1 MSLQSPSTL
10 SSNSSFYADQK
21 RALMTPLEDRLKQ
34 GKDARKSCPRS
45 SQASTGKVTRDPLP
59 LIKRSS
65 EGRIKSLV
73 ELRYGRMLVSPFTF
87 YRGNALLQ
95 AHDLAGTSNMGL
107 ISTICGDCHL
117 MNFGGFATPER
128 NLLFSVNDFDE
139 VHPGPW
145 EWDLKRLVAS
155 FMVAARDL
163 RHGETVEETV
173 CRQVV
178 GAYQQTMFECAQQ
191 GSLENWYE
199 SISYDDL
206 LKQANKSTLEHV
218 ERAIEKAE
226 RRTHAEL
233 LPKISERDAQG
244 RLIIRDDLPEIFH
257 LHKHTTL
264 LDAEDDWLRLADWRP
279 LYETFM
285 RDYRNTLQTDRREL
299 LARFHVQDLAFKVV
313 GVGSVGTRCLVALLT
328 DDQEFPLFLQ
338 FKEARRSV
346 LADYVKA
353 KSGVRHDG
361 QRVVDGQR
369 LMQSASDLFLGWT
382 TGPSGRHFYVR
393 QLRDMKISAELE
405 TFDAETFAAYGR
417 VCGRAL
423 ARAHAKSSGY
433 AAQISGYVGKS
444 DALADALFKYA
455 KSYTEQ
461 NERDYERFQ
470 QACRKGRLTARSEVD
485 FAADHL
491 P

>member
-1 MSLQSPSTL
+1 MTTL
-10 SSNSSFYADQK
+10 K
-21 RALMTPLEDRLKQ
+21 DRLKQ
-34 GKDARKSCPRS
+34 GKDARKTCPRNTQS
-45 SQASTGKVTRDPLP
+45 ALGNIDRDPLP
-59 LIKRSS
+59 LIKASS

-95 AHDLAGTSNMGL
+95 AHDLAGTSSMGL
-107 ISTICGDCHL
+107 ISPICGDSHL

-139 VHPGPW
+139 AHPGPW

-155 FMVAARDL
+155 FLIAARDL
-163 RHGETVEETV
+163 RHGETVEEDV

-178 GAYQQTMFECAQQ
+178 AAYQKTMTECAEQ
-191 GSLENWYE
+191 SALETWYE

-206 LKQANKSTLEHV
+206 LEQASKATLEHV

-233 LPKISERDAQG
+233 LPKICERDAHG
-244 RLIIRDDLPEIFH
+244 RLTIRDDLPEIFH
-257 LHKHTTL
+257 LHTTTTL
-264 LDAEDDWLRLADWRP
+264 LDADDDWLRLSDWKP

-285 RDYRNTLQTDRREL
+285 GDYRATLQADRREL
-299 LARFHVQDLAFKVV
+299 LSRFHAHDMAFKVV

-328 DDQEFPLFLQ
+328 DEQENPLFLQ

-346 LADYVKA
+346 LAGYVKT
-353 KSGVRHDG
+353 KSRVQHNG
-361 QRVVDGQR
+361 QRVVNGQR

-393 QLRDMKISAELE
+393 QLRDMKVSAELE
-405 TFDAETFAAYGR
+405 TFDAPTFAAYAR
-417 VCGRAL
+417 TCGRAL
-423 ARAHAKSSGY
+423 ARAHAKSSGQ
-433 AAQISGYVGKS
+433 AAQISGYIGKS

-455 KSYTEQ
+455 EGYTKQ
-461 NERDYERFQ
+461 NEQDFERFQ
-470 QACRKGRLTARSEVD
+470 QACRKGRLRARSDAD

>member
-1 MSLQSPSTL
+1 MTTL
-10 SSNSSFYADQK
+10 
-21 RALMTPLEDRLKQ
+21 TDRFKQ
-34 GKDARKSCPRS
+34 GKDARKNCPRS
-45 SQASTGKVTRDPLP
+45 SHSALGNIDRDPLS
-59 LIKRSS
+59 LIKASS
-65 EGRIKSLV
+65 EGRIRSLV

-95 AHDLAGTSNMGL
+95 AHDLAGTSDMGL
-107 ISTICGDCHL
+107 VSPICGDCHL

-139 VHPGPW
+139 AHPGPW

-155 FMVAARDL
+155 CMVAARDL
-163 RHGETVEETV
+163 RHGQSVEERL
-173 CRQVV
+173 CHEVV
-178 GAYQQTMFECAQQ
+178 GAYQETMLECAVQ
-191 GSLENWYE
+191 SAMETWYE
-199 SISYDDL
+199 SISYDDML
-206 LKQANKSTLEHV
+206 EKARKNAIEHV
-218 ERAIEKAE
+218 QRAIEKAG

-233 LPKISERDAQG
+233 LPKISERHADG
-244 RLIIRDDLPEIFH
+244 HMVIRDDLPEIFH
-257 LHKHTTL
+257 LHKNTTL
-264 LDAEDDWLRLADWRP
+264 LDPDDDWLRLADWRS
-279 LYETFM
+279 LYDTFM
-285 RDYRNTLQTDRREL
+285 RDYKGTLQADRRDL
-299 LARFHVQDLAFKVV
+299 LSRFHVHDMAFKVV

-346 LADYVKA
+346 LASYVKT
-353 KSGVRHDG
+353 KSRIRHEG

-405 TFDAETFAAYGR
+405 TFDGDTFTAYGR

-423 ARAHAKSSGY
+423 ARAHAKSSGQ
-433 AAQISGYVGKS
+433 AAVISGYLGKGE
-444 DALADALFKYA
+444 ALADALYQYA
-455 KSYTEQ
+455 LGYTEQ
-461 NERDYERFQ
+461 NERDFERFQ
-470 QACRKGRLTARSEVD
+470 QACRKGGFRARSEAD

>member
-1 MSLQSPSTL
+1 MTTL
-10 SSNSSFYADQK
+10 K
-21 RALMTPLEDRLKQ
+21 DRLKQ
-34 GKDARKSCPRS
+34 GKDARKTCPRNTQS
-45 SQASTGKVTRDPLP
+45 ALGNVDRDPLP
-59 LIKRSS
+59 LIKASS
-65 EGRIKSLV
+65 EGRIKSLL

-107 ISTICGDCHL
+107 ISPICGDSHL

-139 VHPGPW
+139 AHPGPW

-155 FMVAARDL
+155 FLVAAKDL
-163 RHGETVEETV
+163 RHGETVEEDV

-178 GAYQQTMFECAQQ
+178 AAYQKTMVECAEQ
-191 GSLENWYE
+191 SALETWYE

-206 LKQANKSTLEHV
+206 LEQASKATLEHV

-233 LPKISERDAQG
+233 LPKICERDAHG
-244 RLIIRDDLPEIFH
+244 RLTIRDDLPEIFH
-257 LHKHTTL
+257 LHTTTTL
-264 LDAEDDWLRLADWRP
+264 LDADDDWLRLSDWKP
-279 LYETFM
+279 LYDTFM
-285 RDYRNTLQTDRREL
+285 GDYRATLQADRREL
-299 LARFHVQDLAFKVV
+299 LSRFHPHDMAFKVV

-328 DDQEFPLFLQ
+328 DEQENPLFLQ

-346 LADYVKA
+346 LAGYVKT
-353 KSGVRHDG
+353 KSRVQHNG
-361 QRVVDGQR
+361 QRVVNGQR

-393 QLRDMKISAELE
+393 QLRDMKVSAEIE

-417 VCGRAL
+417 TCGRAL
-423 ARAHAKSSGY
+423 ARAHAKSSGH
-433 AAQISGYVGKS
+433 AAQISGYIGKS

-455 KSYTEQ
+455 EGYTRQ
-461 NERDYERFQ
+461 NEQDFERFQ
-470 QACRKGRLTARSEVD
+470 QACRKGRLRARSEAD

>member
-1 MSLQSPSTL
+1 
-10 SSNSSFYADQK
+10 
-21 RALMTPLEDRLKQ
+21 MTDLNDRLKQ
-34 GKDARKSCPRS
+34 GKAARKNCSRS
-45 SQASTGKVTRDPLP
+45 AQASMGRVTRDPIP

-65 EGRIKSLV
+65 EGRVKSLV

-95 AHDLAGTSNMGL
+95 AHDLATTSNMGL
-107 ISTICGDCHL
+107 VSTICGDCHL

-163 RHGETVEETV
+163 RHGETVEENV
-173 CRQVV
+173 CLQVV
-178 GAYQQTMFECAQQ
+178 GAYQDTLLECAQQ
-191 GSLENWYE
+191 SSLENWYE
-199 SISYDDL
+199 SITYDDL
-206 LKQANKSTLEHV
+206 LKQASKSTLEHV

-233 LPKISERDAQG
+233 LPKISERDAKG
-244 RLIIRDDLPEIFH
+244 HLVIRDDLPEIFH
-257 LHKHTTL
+257 LHKDTTL
-264 LDAEDDWLRLADWRP
+264 LDADDDWLRLSDWRP
-279 LYETFM
+279 LYKTFM
-285 RDYRNTLQTDRREL
+285 SDYRATLQADRREL
-299 LARFHVQDLAFKVV
+299 LSRFHVHDMAFKVV

-328 DDQEFPLFLQ
+328 DEQEFPLFLQ

-346 LADYVKA
+346 LADYVKV
-353 KSGVRHDG
+353 KSRVRHDG

-405 TFDAETFAAYGR
+405 NFDAEAFAAYGR
-417 VCGRAL
+417 LCGRAL
-423 ARAHAKSSGY
+423 ARAHAKSSGH
-433 AAQISGYVGKS
+433 ASQISGYIGKS
-444 DALADALFKYA
+444 DAVAEALVKYA
-455 KSYTEQ
+455 KSYTDQ
-461 NERDYERFQ
+461 NDRDYERFQ
-470 QACRKGRLTARSEVD
+470 QACRKGQLRARSEAD

>member
-1 MSLQSPSTL
+1 MTTL
-10 SSNSSFYADQK
+10 N
-21 RALMTPLEDRLKQ
+21 ERLKQ
-34 GKDARKSCPRS
+34 GKDARKKCPRNA
-45 SQASTGKVTRDPLP
+45 QAETGKIKRDPLP
-59 LIKRSS
+59 LIKASS
-65 EGRIKSLV
+65 VGRINSLV

-95 AHDLAGTSNMGL
+95 AHDLAGTLNMGL
-107 ISTICGDCHL
+107 VSPICGDSHL

-128 NLLFSVNDFDE
+128 NLLFSLNDFDE

-155 FMVAARDL
+155 FVVAARDL
-163 RHGETVEETV
+163 RHGESIEESV
-173 CRQVV
+173 CREVV
-178 GAYQQTMFECAQQ
+178 VSYQRTMLECAEQ
-191 GSLENWYE
+191 SALDTWYE

-206 LKQANKSTLEHV
+206 LKQANKATLEHV

-233 LPKISERDAQG
+233 LPKISERDAHG

-257 LHKHTTL
+257 LHNNTTL
-264 LDAEDDWLRLADWRP
+264 LDADDDWLRLSDWRP
-279 LYETFM
+279 LYDTFM
-285 RDYRNTLQTDRREL
+285 RDYPGTLQADRRAL
-299 LARFHVQDLAFKVV
+299 LSRFHVHDVAFKVV

-328 DDQEFPLFLQ
+328 DEQEFPLFLQ

-346 LADYVKA
+346 LADYVKTRS
-353 KSGVRHDG
+353 KVRHNG

-405 TFDAETFAAYGR
+405 TFDAQTFAAYGR

-423 ARAHAKSSGY
+423 ARAHAKASGQ
-433 AAQISGYVGKS
+433 AAQISGYIGKS
-444 DALADALFKYA
+444 DALADALLKYA
-455 KSYTEQ
+455 KSYAKQ
-461 NERDYERFQ
+461 NEKDFERFQ
-470 QACRKGRLTARSEVD
+470 QACRKGRLQARSEAD

>member
-1 MSLQSPSTL
+1 MTTL
-10 SSNSSFYADQK
+10 N
-21 RALMTPLEDRLKQ
+21 DRLKQ
-34 GKDARKSCPRS
+34 GKAARKNCSRS
-45 SQASTGKVTRDPLP
+45 AQASMGKVTRDPIP

-95 AHDLAGTSNMGL
+95 AHDLATTSNMGL
-107 ISTICGDCHL
+107 VSTICGDCHL

-163 RHGETVEETV
+163 RHGETVEEDV
-173 CRQVV
+173 CLQVV
-178 GAYQQTMFECAQQ
+178 RAYQDTMLECAQQ
-191 GSLENWYE
+191 SSLENWYE

-206 LKQANKSTLEHV
+206 LKQASKSTLEHV

-233 LPKISERDAQG
+233 LPKISERDAKG
-244 RLIIRDDLPEIFH
+244 HLVIRDDLPEIFH
-257 LHKHTTL
+257 LHKDTTL
-264 LDAEDDWLRLADWRP
+264 LDADDDWLRLSDWRP
-279 LYETFM
+279 LYKTFM
-285 RDYRNTLQTDRREL
+285 SDYRSTLQADRREL
-299 LARFHVQDLAFKVV
+299 LSRFHVHDMAFKVV

-328 DDQEFPLFLQ
+328 DEQEFPLFLQ

-346 LADYVKA
+346 LADYVKV
-353 KSGVRHDG
+353 KSRVRHEG

-369 LMQSASDLFLGWT
+369 LMQSASDLFLGWA

-405 TFDAETFAAYGR
+405 NFDAEAFEAYGR
-417 VCGRAL
+417 LCGRAL
-423 ARAHAKSSGY
+423 ARAHAKSSGH
-433 AAQISGYVGKS
+433 ASQISGYIGKS
-444 DALADALFKYA
+444 DALAEALVKYA
-455 KSYTEQ
+455 KNYTDQ
-461 NERDYERFQ
+461 NGRDYERFQ
-470 QACRKGRLTARSEVD
+470 QACRKGQLRARSEAD

>member
-1 MSLQSPSTL
+1 MTTL
-10 SSNSSFYADQK
+10 K
-21 RALMTPLEDRLKQ
+21 DRLKQ
-34 GKDARKSCPRS
+34 GKDARKHCSRS
-45 SQASTGKVTRDPLP
+45 SQASTGKIVRDPLP
-59 LIKRSS
+59 LIKASS
-65 EGRIKSLV
+65 EGRIRSLV

-95 AHDLAGTSNMGL
+95 AHDLAGTTNMGL
-107 ISTICGDCHL
+107 VSPICGDSHL

-139 VHPGPW
+139 AHPGPW

-155 FMVAARDL
+155 FLIAVRDL
-163 RHGETVEETV
+163 RHGESVEETV
-173 CRQVV
+173 CRHVV
-178 GAYQQTMFECAQQ
+178 GAYQQTMLECAEQS
-191 GSLENWYE
+191 SLETWYE
-199 SISYDDL
+199 SITYNDL
-206 LKQANKSTLEHV
+206 RQQASKTNLEYV

-233 LPKISERDAQG
+233 LPKISERDAED
-244 RLIIRDDLPEIFH
+244 RLVIRDDLPEIFH
-257 LHKHTTL
+257 LHKNTTL
-264 LDAEDDWLRLADWRP
+264 LDADDDWLRLSDWRP
-279 LYETFM
+279 LYDAFM
-285 RDYRNTLQTDRREL
+285 RDYPGTLQADRREL
-299 LARFHVQDLAFKVV
+299 LSRFHVQDMAFKVV

-328 DDQEFPLFLQ
+328 DDQDFPLFLQ

-346 LADYVKA
+346 LADYVKT
-353 KSGVRHDG
+353 KSRVRHNG

-393 QLRDMKISAELE
+393 QLRDMKVSAELE
-405 TFDAETFAAYGR
+405 SFDADAFAAYGR
-417 VCGRAL
+417 ICGRAL
-423 ARAHAKSSGY
+423 ARAHAKSSGH
-433 AAQISGYVGKS
+433 AAQISGYIGKS

-455 KSYTEQ
+455 QGYSKQ
-461 NERDYERFQ
+461 NEQDFERFQ
-470 QACRKGRLTARSEVD
+470 QACRKGRLRARSEAD

>member
-1 MSLQSPSTL
+1 MTTL
-10 SSNSSFYADQK
+10 N
-21 RALMTPLEDRLKQ
+21 DRLKQ
-34 GKDARKSCPRS
+34 GKDARKKCPRNA
-45 SQASTGKVTRDPLP
+45 QAETGKIKRDPLP
-59 LIKRSS
+59 LIKASS
-65 EGRIKSLV
+65 VGRISSLV

-107 ISTICGDCHL
+107 VSPICGDCHL

-155 FMVAARDL
+155 FVVAARDL
-163 RHGETVEETV
+163 RHGESVEESV
-173 CRQVV
+173 CREVV
-178 GAYQQTMFECAQQ
+178 ASYQRTMLECAEQ
-191 GSLENWYE
+191 SALETWYE

-206 LKQANKSTLEHV
+206 LKQANKATLEHV

-233 LPKISERDAQG
+233 LPKISERDAHG

-257 LHKHTTL
+257 LHKNTTL
-264 LDAEDDWLRLADWRP
+264 LDADDDWLRLSDWRP
-279 LYETFM
+279 LYDTFM
-285 RDYRNTLQTDRREL
+285 RDYPGTLQADRRAL
-299 LARFHVQDLAFKVV
+299 LSRFHVHDLAFKVV

-328 DDQEFPLFLQ
+328 DEQEFPLFLQ

-346 LADYVKA
+346 LADYVKVRS
-353 KSGVRHDG
+353 KVRHDG
-361 QRVVDGQR
+361 QRVVEGQR

-382 TGPSGRHFYVR
+382 TGPNGRHFYVR

-405 TFDAETFAAYGR
+405 TFDAPTFAAYAR

-423 ARAHAKSSGY
+423 ARAHAKASGQ
-433 AAQISGYVGKS
+433 AAQISGYIGKS
-444 DALADALFKYA
+444 DALADALLKYA
-455 KSYTEQ
+455 KSYAKQ
-461 NERDYERFQ
+461 NEKDFERFQ
-470 QACRKGRLTARSEVD
+470 QACRKGRLQARSEAD

>member
-1 MSLQSPSTL
+1 MTTL
-10 SSNSSFYADQK
+10 N
-21 RALMTPLEDRLKQ
+21 DRLKQ
-34 GKDARKSCPRS
+34 GKDARKKCPRNA
-45 SQASTGKVTRDPLP
+45 QAEPGKIKRDPLP
-59 LIKRSS
+59 LIKASS
-65 EGRIKSLV
+65 VGRISSLV

-107 ISTICGDCHL
+107 VSPICGDCHL

-155 FMVAARDL
+155 FVVAARDL
-163 RHGETVEETV
+163 RHGESVEESV
-173 CRQVV
+173 CREVV
-178 GAYQQTMFECAQQ
+178 VSYQRTMLECAEQ
-191 GSLENWYE
+191 SALENWYE

-206 LKQANKSTLEHV
+206 RKQANKATLEHV

-244 RLIIRDDLPEIFH
+244 RLVIRDDLPEIFH
-257 LHKHTTL
+257 LHKNTTL
-264 LDAEDDWLRLADWRP
+264 LDADDDWLRLSDWRA
-279 LYETFM
+279 LYDTFM
-285 RDYRNTLQTDRREL
+285 RDYPGTLQADRRAL
-299 LARFHVQDLAFKVV
+299 LSRFHVHDLAFKVV

-328 DDQEFPLFLQ
+328 DEQEFPLFLQ

-353 KSGVRHDG
+353 RSKVRHDG
-361 QRVVDGQR
+361 QRVVEGQR

-382 TGPSGRHFYVR
+382 TGPNGRHFYVR

-405 TFDAETFAAYGR
+405 TFDAPTFVAYAR

-423 ARAHAKSSGY
+423 ARAHAKASGL
-433 AAQISGYVGKS
+433 AAQISGYIGKS

-455 KSYTEQ
+455 KSYAKQ
-461 NERDYERFQ
+461 NEKDFERFQ
-470 QACRKGRLTARSEVD
+470 QACRKGRLQARSEAD

>member
-1 MSLQSPSTL
+1 
-10 SSNSSFYADQK
+10 
-21 RALMTPLEDRLKQ
+21 MTTLEDRLKQ
-34 GKDARKSCPRS
+34 GKDARKNCSRNA
-45 SQASTGKVTRDPLP
+45 QAAMGKVTRDPLP

-73 ELRYGRMLVSPFTF
+73 ELRYGRMLASPFAF

-95 AHDLAGTSNMGL
+95 AHDLATTPDMGL
-107 ISTICGDCHL
+107 VSTICGDCHL

-128 NLLFSVNDFDE
+128 NLLFSVNDFE
-139 VHPGPW
+139 EAHPGPW

-163 RHGETVEETV
+163 RHDETVEETV

-178 GAYQQTMFECAQQ
+178 GAYQETMLECAQQ
-191 GSLENWYE
+191 SALENWYE

-206 LKQANKSTLEHV
+206 LRQASKGTLEHV
-218 ERAIEKAE
+218 ERAIAKAK
-226 RRTHAEL
+226 RTHAEL
-233 LPKISERDAQG
+233 LPKISERHAKG
-244 RLIIRDDLPEIFH
+244 HLVIRDDLPEIFH
-257 LHKHTTL
+257 LHKNTTL
-264 LDAEDDWLRLADWRP
+264 LEADDDWLRFSDWRP
-279 LYETFM
+279 LYDTFM
-285 RDYRNTLQTDRREL
+285 SDYRTTLQADRREL
-299 LARFHVQDLAFKVV
+299 LSRFHVHDMAFKVV

-328 DDQEFPLFLQ
+328 DEQEFPLFLQ

-353 KSGVRHDG
+353 KSRVRHNG

-369 LMQSASDLFLGWT
+369 LMQSASELFLGWT

-405 TFDAETFAAYGR
+405 TFDTEAFAAYAR
-417 VCGRAL
+417 LCGRAL
-423 ARAHAKSSGY
+423 ARAHAKSSGH
-433 AAQISGYVGKS
+433 ASLISGYIGKS
-444 DALADALFKYA
+444 DALAEALITYA
-455 KSYTEQ
+455 KSYTDQ

-470 QACRKGRLTARSEVD
+470 QACRKGQLRARSEAD
-485 FAADHL
+485 FAADYL

>member
-1 MSLQSPSTL
+1 MTTL
-10 SSNSSFYADQK
+10 K
-21 RALMTPLEDRLKQ
+21 DRFKQ
-34 GKDARKSCPRS
+34 GRDARKKCPRS
-45 SQASTGKVTRDPLP
+45 AHAAQGKANRDPIP
-59 LIKRSS
+59 LIKASS
-65 EGRIKSLV
+65 EGRVRSLV

-95 AHDLAGTSNMGL
+95 AHDLAGTPNMGL
-107 ISTICGDCHL
+107 VSPVCGDCHL

-145 EWDLKRLVAS
+145 EWDMKRLVAS
-155 FMVAARDL
+155 FLVAARDL
-163 RHGETVEETV
+163 RHGSSVEETV
-173 CRQVV
+173 CHQLV
-178 GAYQQTMFECAQQ
+178 GAYQETMLECAEQ
-191 GSLENWYE
+191 STLETWYE
-199 SISYDDL
+199 SITYDDL
-206 LKQANKSTLEHV
+206 RAQASKSTLEHV
-218 ERAIEKAE
+218 QRAIEKAE

-233 LPKISERDAQG
+233 LPKISERDKHG

-257 LHKHTTL
+257 LHNNTTL
-264 LDAEDDWLRLADWRP
+264 LDADDDWLRLSDWRP
-279 LYETFM
+279 LFDTFM
-285 RDYRNTLQTDRREL
+285 RDYRATLQADRREL
-299 LARFHVQDLAFKVV
+299 LSRFNVQDLAFKVV

-328 DDQEFPLFLQ
+328 DKQEFPLFLQ

-346 LADYVKA
+346 LAGYVKA
-353 KSGVRHDG
+353 KSRARHEG

-393 QLRDMKISAELE
+393 QLRDMKVSAELE
-405 TFDAETFAAYGR
+405 TFDGEAFAAYGR
-417 VCGRAL
+417 LCGRAL

-433 AAQISGYVGKS
+433 AAQISGYIGKG
-444 DALADALFKYA
+444 DALADALYKYA
-455 KSYTEQ
+455 QGYTEQ
-461 NERDYERFQ
+461 NERDFERFQ
-470 QACRKGRLTARSEVD
+470 LACRKGRLRARSEAD

>member
-1 MSLQSPSTL
+1 MTTL
-10 SSNSSFYADQK
+10 K
-21 RALMTPLEDRLKQ
+21 DRLKQ
-34 GKDARKSCPRS
+34 GKDARKHCSRS
-45 SQASTGKVTRDPLP
+45 SQASTGKIVRDPLP
-59 LIKRSS
+59 LIKASS
-65 EGRIKSLV
+65 EGRIRSLV

-95 AHDLAGTSNMGL
+95 AHDLAGTTNMGL
-107 ISTICGDCHL
+107 VSPICGDSHL

-139 VHPGPW
+139 AHPGPW

-155 FMVAARDL
+155 CLIAVRDL
-163 RHGETVEETV
+163 RHGESVEETV
-173 CRQVV
+173 CRHVV
-178 GAYQQTMFECAQQ
+178 GAYQQTMLECAEQS
-191 GSLENWYE
+191 SLETWYE
-199 SISYDDL
+199 SITYNDL
-206 LKQANKSTLEHV
+206 RQQASKTNLEYV

-233 LPKISERDAQG
+233 LPKISERDAED

-257 LHKHTTL
+257 LHKNTTL
-264 LDAEDDWLRLADWRP
+264 LDADDDWLRLSDWRP
-279 LYETFM
+279 LYDAFM
-285 RDYRNTLQTDRREL
+285 RDYPGTLQADRREL
-299 LARFHVQDLAFKVV
+299 LSRFHVQDMAFKVV

-328 DDQEFPLFLQ
+328 DDQGFPLFLQ

-346 LADYVKA
+346 LADYVKT
-353 KSGVRHDG
+353 KSRVRHNG

-405 TFDAETFAAYGR
+405 SFDAEAFAAYGR
-417 VCGRAL
+417 ICGRAL
-423 ARAHAKSSGY
+423 ARAHAKSSGH
-433 AAQISGYVGKS
+433 AAQISGYIGKS

-455 KSYTEQ
+455 QGYSKQ
-461 NERDYERFQ
+461 NDQDFERFQ
-470 QACRKGRLTARSEVD
+470 QACRKGRLRARSEAD

>member
-1 MSLQSPSTL
+1 MTTL
-10 SSNSSFYADQK
+10 EN
-21 RALMTPLEDRLKQ
+21 RLKQ
-34 GKDARKSCPRS
+34 GKDARKNCSRS
-45 SQASTGKVTRDPLP
+45 AQASMGKVTRDPIP

-65 EGRIKSLV
+65 EGRVKSLV

-95 AHDLAGTSNMGL
+95 AHDLARTSNMGL
-107 ISTICGDCHL
+107 VSTICGDCHL

-163 RHGETVEETV
+163 RHGETVEENV
-173 CRQVV
+173 CLQVV
-178 GAYQQTMFECAQQ
+178 SAYQDTMLECAQQ
-191 GSLENWYE
+191 SSLENWYE
-199 SISYDDL
+199 SITYDDL
-206 LKQANKSTLEHV
+206 LKEASKSTLEHV

-233 LPKISERDAQG
+233 LPKISERDAKG
-244 RLIIRDDLPEIFH
+244 HLVIRDDLPEIFH
-257 LHKHTTL
+257 LHKDTTL
-264 LDAEDDWLRLADWRP
+264 LDADDDWLRLSDWRP
-279 LYETFM
+279 LYKTFM
-285 RDYRNTLQTDRREL
+285 SDYRATLQADRREL
-299 LARFHVQDLAFKVV
+299 LSRFHVHDMAFKVV

-328 DDQEFPLFLQ
+328 DEQEFPLFLQ

-346 LADYVKA
+346 LADYVKV
-353 KSGVRHDG
+353 KSRVRHEG
-361 QRVVDGQR
+361 QRVVNGQR

-405 TFDAETFAAYGR
+405 NFDAEAFAAYGR
-417 VCGRAL
+417 LCGRAL
-423 ARAHAKSSGY
+423 ARAHAKSSGH
-433 AAQISGYVGKS
+433 ASQISGYIGKS
-444 DALADALFKYA
+444 DALAEALVKYA
-455 KSYTEQ
+455 KSYTDQ
-461 NERDYERFQ
+461 NDRDYERFQ
-470 QACRKGRLTARSEVD
+470 QACRKGQLRARSEAD

>member
-1 MSLQSPSTL
+1 MTL
-10 SSNSSFYADQK
+10 LK
-21 RALMTPLEDRLKQ
+21 DRLKQ
-34 GKDARKSCPRS
+34 GKDARKTCPRNTQS
-45 SQASTGKVTRDPLP
+45 DLGNIDRDPLP
-59 LIKRSS
+59 LIKASS

-95 AHDLAGTSNMGL
+95 AHDLSGTSSMGL
-107 ISTICGDCHL
+107 ISPICGDSHL

-139 VHPGPW
+139 AHPGPW

-155 FMVAARDL
+155 FLIAARDL
-163 RHGETVEETV
+163 RHGETVEEDV

-178 GAYQQTMFECAQQ
+178 AAYQKTMAECAQQ
-191 GSLENWYE
+191 SALETWYGS
-199 SISYDDL
+199 IRYDDL
-206 LKQANKSTLEHV
+206 LEQASKATLEHV

-233 LPKISERDAQG
+233 LPKICERDAEG
-244 RLIIRDDLPEIFH
+244 RLTIRDDLPEIFH
-257 LHKHTTL
+257 LHTATTL
-264 LDAEDDWLRLADWRP
+264 LDADDDWLRLSDWKP

-285 RDYRNTLQTDRREL
+285 GDYRTTLQADRREL
-299 LARFHVQDLAFKVV
+299 LSRFHAHDMAFKVV

-328 DDQEFPLFLQ
+328 DEQENPLFLQ

-346 LADYVKA
+346 LAGYVKT
-353 KSGVRHDG
+353 KSRVQHNG
-361 QRVVDGQR
+361 QRVVNGQR

-382 TGPSGRHFYVR
+382 TGPSGRQFYVR
-393 QLRDMKISAELE
+393 QLRDMKVSAEIE

-417 VCGRAL
+417 TCGRAL
-423 ARAHAKSSGY
+423 ARAHAKSSGQ
-433 AAQISGYVGKS
+433 AAQISGYIGKS
-444 DALADALFKYA
+444 EALADAFFKYA
-455 KSYTEQ
+455 KGYTKQ
-461 NERDYERFQ
+461 NEQDFERFQ
-470 QACRKGRLTARSEVD
+470 QACRKGRLRARSEAD